1 MDLKNLKNK
10 KFCSCFYQS
19 TFRNHGFI
27 AAVFYALCSTS
38 MAFLNKAVISSYD
51 FNFPFFIMA
60 CQMTLSVV
68 FLELMRLSGR
78 IKIPPYTWKAAQGFL
93 LPSFSYGLHAT
104 LSLIAL
110 RGMNIPMY
118 TAVKRCTP
126 LVNLI
131 FAVVILRK
139 PFPSFALIAS
149 IFFITVGCIIAA
161 YGDLTFDPYAYT
173 IGGFSVFAQGLYL
186 TLVQRASESCVST
199 FEILQLNSYNT
210 LGPFVFLSLLT
221 GEPEMIIRN
230 SYILDLNFQVIFW
243 LLVTLGAILNYSLFL
258 CTSLN
263 SALTTSLVGVAKSSV
278 QTLLG
283 FFTFGG
289 VSYQP
294 WNVAGISLNFFGGLI
309 YTYSKYK
316 ESKRSLPKQHADD
329 EKLLEL
335 QVNNNYIP
343 KSTKDFV

>member
-149 IFFITVGCIIAA
+149 IFFITVGCIIA
-161 YGDLTFDPYAYT
+161 
-173 IGGFSVFAQGLYL
+173 
-186 TLVQRASESCVST
+186 
-199 FEILQLNSYNT
+199 
-210 LGPFVFLSLLT
+210 
-221 GEPEMIIRN
+221 
-230 SYILDLNFQVIFW
+230 DLNFQVIFW

-316 ESKRSLPKQHADD
+316 ESKRGLPKQHADD

>member
-1 MDLKNLKNK
+1 MVFNILAIPTLTQDTFMDLKNLKNK

-19 TFRNHGFI
+19 TFRNHGFL

-149 IFFITVGCIIAA
+149 IFFITVGCVIAA

-186 TLVQRASESCVST
+186 TLVQRASESCMST
-199 FEILQLNSYNT
+199 FEILQLNN
-210 LGPFVFLSLLT
+210 
-221 GEPEMIIRN
+221 
-230 SYILDLNFQVIFW
+230 LNFQVIFW

-316 ESKRSLPKQHADD
+316 ESKRILPKHHSDD

-335 QVNNNYIP
+335 KVNNNYIP
-343 KSTKDFV
+343 KSTKDFI